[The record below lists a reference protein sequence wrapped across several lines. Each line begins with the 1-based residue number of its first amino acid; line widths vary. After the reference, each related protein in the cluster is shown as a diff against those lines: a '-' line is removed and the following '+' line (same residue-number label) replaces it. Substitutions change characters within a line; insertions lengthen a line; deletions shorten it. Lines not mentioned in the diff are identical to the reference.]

1 MHSQTVLHYLNGD
14 TAPRRAESGE
24 KARSEAKGSKRGE
37 ARSVLTMFHDYC
49 VSFRER
55 RSLSAPR
62 VTRGSAL
69 QVDHGANVTLRG
81 WPHPD
86 VARASEARAAAF
98 RRRLR
103 S

>member
-24 KARSEAKGSKRGE
+24 TARSEAKGSKRGE

-49 VSFRER
+49 VSFR
-55 RSLSAPR
+55 
-62 VTRGSAL
+62 
-69 QVDHGANVTLRG
+69 DHRANVTLRG

-86 VARASEARAAAF
+86 VARASEHV
-98 RRRLR
+98 LQPLDVVCKVK
-103 S
+103 